1 MISIEPRSELY
12 ICRCPI
18 ENDNKN
24 QLTFSNRES
33 QINYFNSI
41 IVRSTSNYTYIRT
54 DDTVRVDIPID
65 EIINCNYLFYRNNRF
80 TDRYYFCFITDMK
93 YVSENSTLIS
103 FKTDVFQTWQFDINY
118 RTCFVER
125 EHVNNDGVGMH
136 TLPEGLETGE
146 YIINTINTID
156 DRANDTLICMGCSEV
171 PSNFPVDVNN
181 RIYGG
186 IYSGLVYILFDSATE
201 CSKMIKA
208 YDKEAKAD
216 AIYSI
221 FLIPTSLSFTNK
233 WYTGSLGDQTDI
245 KFAIPEFSDSAISM
259 VNEKTININ
268 TSLNGYTPKN
278 NKLLCYPF
286 NYLYITNNNGS
297 DCTFNYEDF
306 INNTPIFNVDGVIT
320 TGCSIK
326 LYPLNYKKYENSTLP
341 WKNSQ
346 FNYGMVGSKY
356 PTCSW
361 LSDSYTN
368 WLTENAIN
376 LGVSGISNLS
386 QIIAGG
392 IATATG
398 VGAGA
403 GIPMLASGLAGVTSQ
418 VSSLYQHSLVPEQ
431 AKGNTNSGDVTMA
444 SEMMGFVYYQMSIK
458 AEYAKIIDDYFSMF
472 GYKVNSLKV
481 PNIYGRKNW
490 NFVKTIDCNFD
501 GNFPQSDLQEIK
513 NMFNSGITLWH
524 SPDTMYDYSQNNSII

>member
-41 IVRSTSNYTYIRT
+41 IVKTTSNYTYIRT

-65 EIINCNYLFYRNNRF
+65 EIINCNYLFYRNNGF
-80 TDRYYFCFITDMK
+80 NDRYYFCFITDMK

-103 FKTDVFQTWQFDINY
+103 FKTDVFQTWQFDIDY
-118 RTCFVER
+118 KTCFVER

-146 YIINTINTID
+146 YVINIIDTFD
-156 DRANDTLICMGCSEV
+156 DRANDTFICMGCSEV

-181 RIYGG
+181 RRYGG

-221 FLIPTSLSFTNK
+221 FLIPTSLSFSNQ
-233 WYTGSLGDQTDI
+233 WYTASLGDQTDI
-245 KFAIPEFSDSAISM
+245 KFAIPKFSDSATSM
-259 VNEKTININ
+259 VKEKTININ

-286 NYLYITNNNGS
+286 NYFYITNNNGS
-297 DCTFNYEDF
+297 NCTFNYEDF
-306 INNTPIFNVDGVIT
+306 INNKPIFNVDGVIT

-376 LGVSGISNLS
+376 LGVSGISNIS

-398 VGAGA
+398 AGAGA

-418 VSSLYQHSLVPEQ
+418 LSSLYQHSLVPEQ

-458 AEYAKIIDDYFSMF
+458 AEYAKIIDDYFSMY

-490 NFVKTIDCNFD
+490 NFVKTNDCNFE
-501 GNFPQSDLQEIK
+501 GNIPQSDLQEIK

-524 SPDTMYDYSQNNSII
+524 NPHTMNNYSQNNSII

>member
-1 MISIEPRSELY
+1 MISIEPSGEVHLC
-12 ICRCPI
+12 ICPL
-18 ENDNKN
+18 ENDGKN
-24 QLTFSNRES
+24 QLTFSDRRS
-33 QINYFNSI
+33 QTNYFNTRI
-41 IVRSTSNYTYIRT
+41 IRSTSNYTYIRQ
-54 DDTVRVDIPID
+54 DESISVDIPID
-65 EIINCNYLFYRNNRF
+65 QIINCNYLFYRNNRF
-80 TDRYYFCFITDMK
+80 TDRYYYCFITDIK
-93 YVSENSTLIS
+93 YLSENSTLIS
-103 FKTDVFQTWQFDINY
+103 FTTDVFQTWQFDINY
-118 RTCFVER
+118 KRCFVER
-125 EHVNNDGVGMH
+125 EHVNDDTIGIH
-136 TLPEGLETGE
+136 TVPEGLETGE
-146 YIINTINTID
+146 YIINSVNEFD
-156 DRANDTLICMGCSEV
+156 DRANDTFICMGCSEV
-171 PSNFPVDVNN
+171 PSNFPVNVNN
-181 RIYGG
+181 RRYGG
-186 IYSGLVYILFDSATE
+186 IYSGLVYIIFDNATD

-221 FLIPTSLSFTNK
+221 FLIPTSLSFSNEWHTA
-233 WYTGSLGDQTDI
+233 SLGDQTDI
-245 KFAIPEFSDSAISM
+245 KFAIPVFTDSATSM

-297 DCTFNYEDF
+297 DCIYNYEDF
-306 INNTPIFNVDGVIT
+306 INNTPIFNVDGIIT

-326 LYPLNYKKYENSTLP
+326 LYPINYKKYQNSNLS

-376 LGVSGISNLS
+376 LGVSGVSNIS

-398 VGAGA
+398 AGAGA
-403 GIPMLASGLAGVTSQ
+403 GIPMLASGLAGITSQ
-418 VSSLYQHSLVPEQ
+418 ISSLYQHSLIPEQ
-431 AKGNTNSGDVTMA
+431 ARGNTNSGDVTCA
-444 SEMMGFVYYQMSIK
+444 SDMMGFVYYQMSIK
-458 AEYAKIIDDYFSMF
+458 SEYAKIIDDYFSMF
-472 GYKVNSLKV
+472 GYKVNSLKK
-481 PNIYGRKNW
+481 PNITGRRNW
-490 NFVKTIDCNFD
+490 NYVKTIDANFD
-501 GNFPQSDLQEIK
+501 GAFPQRDMEKIK

-524 SPDTMYDYSQNNSII
+524 NPSTIYDYSQDNSII

>member
-1 MISIEPRSELY
+1 MISIEPKSELY
-12 ICRCPI
+12 ICKCPI

-103 FKTDVFQTWQFDINY
+103 FKTDVFQTWQFDIEY
-118 RTCFVER
+118 KTCFVER

-146 YIINTINTID
+146 YVINTIDTID

-171 PSNFPVDVNN
+171 PTNFPVDVNN
-181 RIYGG
+181 RQYGG
-186 IYSGLVYILFDSATE
+186 VYSGLVYIIFKTPED
-201 CSKMIKA
+201 CNKWIKA
-208 YDKEAKAD
+208 YDEKAKTE

-221 FLIPTSLSFTNK
+221 FLIPTSLSFANK
-233 WYTGSLGDQTDI
+233 WYSTDI
-245 KFAIPEFSDSAISM
+245 GNQTGITFAIPTFSNSATSM
-259 VNEKTININ
+259 VKEKTININ
-268 TSLNGYTPKN
+268 TTLNGYTPKN

-376 LGVSGISNLS
+376 LGVSGISNIS

-481 PNIYGRKNW
+481 PNIYGRTNW

-501 GNFPQSDLQEIK
+501 GNFPQSDLDEIK
-513 NMFNSGITLWH
+513 NMFNRGITLWH